1 MNLLIIEFAQGGLSS
16 LIKLSQ
22 NLKIEWHVLTDA
34 SSAGQKYAAREI
46 TLKKGDLLTNRL
58 TVLPSSD
65 IEHLFFESDFRD
77 VYLKASNYDM
87 KDAQRLSAEKLL
99 AKLCRNIQNLG

>member
-1 MNLLIIEFAQGGLSS
+1 
-16 LIKLSQ
+16 
-22 NLKIEWHVLTDA
+22 LTLWVGILTTCD
-34 SSAGQKYAAREI
+34 SAGQKYAAREI

-77 VYLKASNYDM
+77 VYLKAFNYDT
-87 KDAQRLSAEKLL
+87 KDAQRLSAEKL
-99 AKLCRNIQNLG
+99 